1 MLDVIPWFQ
10 IGWDASLAKLRH
22 AGQRPLALAPLVTLT
37 GQLFSVIVNLAI
49 LILQIA
55 AVLLQVLLKRG
66 ASWRRRM
73 PISSMRR
80 ASFVLQ
86 RTILFGYE

>member
-1 MLDVIPWFQ
+1 MPDIIPRFQ

-22 AGQRPLALAPLVTLT
+22 AGQRPPALAPLAMLT
-37 GQLFSVIVNLAI
+37 GQLSSVIVNPAI
-49 LILQIA
+49 LILLIV
-55 AVLLQVLLKRG
+55 AVLLQVLLKRS

-86 RTILFGYE
+86 RTILFG